1 MNRAADLPAS
11 SSQASAGRARVLV
24 VDDNAV
30 NRLKMSKAVEALG
43 HRTVRAVN
51 GVEALATIAGGEV
64 DLVLLD
70 IVMPEM
76 DGFEVLRRL
85 HADEALRHV
94 PVIVVSSLEDMSD
107 VTRAIELG
115 AVDFLPKNFDATLLK
130 ARIRACL
137 EKLSGCRAAPDRC
150 RHGPG
155 LRRA

>member
-1 MNRAADLPAS
+1 MWLRSPSGSENPPR
-11 SSQASAGRARVLV
+11 RI
-24 VDDNAV
+24 
-30 NRLKMSKAVEALG
+30 
-43 HRTVRAVN
+43 T
-51 GVEALATIAGGEV
+51 GGEV
-64 DLVLLD
+64 DLALLD